1 MTLRTSIASPGTA
14 GAFAAARLR
23 MMLCRGLLLMVCLFA
38 VSLHARTARAVG
50 APVCNLFAQ
59 SAFAKPPLRALS
71 GATAS
76 SCTTISH
83 QRAATPL
90 PLDPNSLPSEPDSQ
104 QLRMLPSASTLV
116 LAPAFTSVWL
126 LPIYPERAS
135 QGVLGSVYRPPR

>member
-1 MTLRTSIASPGTA
+1 MTLRPPIACPARASA
-14 GAFAAARLR
+14 SAAARLR
-23 MMLCRGLLLMVCLFA
+23 LMIYRGLLLIACLFA
-38 VSLHARTARAVG
+38 VSLHTGMARAVG

-59 SAFAKPPLRALS
+59 SAFAEAPLRALS

-83 QRAATPL
+83 RRGATPL

-116 LAPAFTSVWL
+116 LAPALTSVWL